1 MVELKVLKNK
11 ANGQVTITIPKAVA
25 EMFDINENSK
35 LSLKA
40 KPQKA
45 HEFVLRVESKGV
57 IS

>member
-1 MVELKVLKNK
+1 MTDLKVLKNK

-25 EMFDINENSK
+25 EMFGIDESSK

-45 HEFVLRVESKGV
+45 HEFVLRVEN
-57 IS
+57 